1 MVEVLGPLSARPPTP
16 PRTGSRILSENDR
29 TEDSP
34 IVVQTP
40 IDSPFAADSS
50 VGAPSTRQSKRVN
63 FSPWTKYIKPPSFT
77 NSTIRLKSELKEL
90 PPSNEC
96 KPTKSI
102 LKTTSA
108 HPPIDTTDVAPCT
121 PESFAMMLESITQ
134 QLAGESISSR
144 LDAYMQFFGALRAY
158 EGLPSEQEIGQK
170 LGLITQFIQRDLST
184 DLGDGVP
191 LGTNLVIQALKLA
204 AALSWNIE
212 IAVQLSDEFKVFLV
226 EHSINALDSAK
237 APKSVL
243 THYMSI
249 LSTQNFHSK
258 IMTNA
263 RIIRLLTVLE
273 DITSRVNG
281 NAIVFQRLSIYQR
294 LLTQSKSIFVS
305 QAGLWVEH
313 LISGLLHHVKDTRIK
328 AISLGFQTSMICGP
342 NPNLSK
348 SIRDLF
354 DRPLDNGRKLVS
366 EICERMSRMMANV
379 ESGVHVPQVWSI
391 IVLLLRSKRLSIDQW
406 EHFKEWVLVL
416 QRCFNCSESSVK
428 AQAILGWNRF
438 VYVVSPSDTTSRSML
453 RMLSKPIMSQFE
465 RKKQERHGSQP
476 GQLALCSYHNLLY
489 YAFRPSAT
497 FQHLDVVWEEYV
509 TGPSNVFASLP
520 HLNDRFCHALSNL
533 LWSTQAK
540 IWTENKVNESTK
552 LEPEELPSIDCRWV
566 RSRITIILNVFEALL
581 RTSLWADDLDKSN
594 IAAAWVS
601 LSQAL
606 SYASSKEI
614 TPSPESMQA
623 VASVLGLLQR
633 LWNAGPSSLNA
644 LGNNSVDVFFDRF
657 RFLSTTMIFSLGGIP
672 FTEKLLL
679 KTANETFQAAN
690 TPTHHPLRANTN
702 LDSPILHLL
711 RFISDVTGVAEPTP
725 SYLRLVD
732 GTLEAACKSR
742 TSRGSRLELLQ
753 QCARLYPNDAEFD
766 FGIQNFAQTVWNS
779 TAQLAAESLR
789 SFPLESARERD
800 GSVIRDYESVVKIL
814 STGLKFSTIFPTWNQ
829 LLDAL
834 VRVMRTEK
842 GDRAIASMALEP
854 LAECMMTIG
863 ARNTYL
869 PLSSLFTQSLSIPYC
884 HQSDSA
890 TKEGEAV
897 TSVSKEDVFF
907 PHRLVQLVNRTL
919 QESYS
924 TFDPSKTSGVA
935 DFIES
940 LTSFL
945 GSGILAFRRKLL
957 ENLQGSLALWLRD
970 EARKLNI
977 ESGVESRILTACRA
991 LSSAVINI
999 LQSSSPHDASCLHR
1013 FEFIIGAGLQSSH
1026 TSIAKRFLEFW
1037 NSTFGSQKALKYP
1050 EVISRALAKL
1060 LQLQSVH
1067 RAGNTQGGVRT
1078 NSVSPEGSLEPVD
1091 MSIKSRISYILDD
1104 TFEHSRSPSFHSSPV
1119 TNEREVTALPLSRN
1133 PDVIRRQ
1140 PAPPFKDRHV
1150 GSTIG
1155 IESDPFTTGSKVSNK
1170 PNDVFSIIDSIRS
1183 SSPPVQTP
1191 RELGFMT
1198 PPHARQLSNPDMSTH
1213 SPRTPTFP
1221 VVAAENEDG
1230 FFGSSPT
1237 PGTRGR
1243 TQVVGSTIPSSLA
1256 TEVMDSRMDI
1266 DPPSSPPGIRSLSPN
1281 SRNKSVPSDRPQMPA
1296 GAENENMSLREK
1308 ENIRAVPPQEKTTV
1322 NNDTSEYTSLGK
1334 GKHDEPGQSE
1344 KPLKRRLRS
1353 STGKQPIVEAP
1364 AILEPAQPIARQ
1376 ETESVPEPLDNVKA
1390 GFSESVHVPESAPKI
1405 GQEIMEG
1412 NLNQEETLTN
1422 PSCIADSFSDDMETQ
1437 VASQLEQDLE
1447 YAGNMNEE
1455 SKSEAPSKPP
1465 KQQATRKRKR
1475 DAKEA
1480 DAAET
1485 PSTRERRRSSR
1496 LSSTK
1501 TPSAVEVQESMS
1513 SRATR
1518 SMTTASSQ
1526 NPKSSP
1532 AESVAKRRKRQ
1543 SKGEGEIP
1551 ASVISE
1557 ALEPAKEQGTS
1568 QEQIASSH
1576 DPVDVSGTTEI
1587 SPQKR
1592 RSSRLGGHAAPTIA
1606 EESPSRRQSPRTAR
1620 SRRQTKS
1627 KELLSESSS
1636 LRKMEASTTDSVTET
1651 PAAETPDQN
1660 LTHTQGLTQETSAHG
1675 SNLPETITSDASVQ
1689 PSTGGSGDTEM
1700 VEADSAAAPDPTDEH
1715 AQVDAAQTNADVNDH
1730 DPEDKIM
1737 ISHSVQTG
1745 TLVGQE
1751 GVISSLRRVLD
1762 DVKSI
1767 TLNLSGLKEIDDLL
1781 FDIRVEMHEALRR
1794 HAG

>member
-16 PRTGSRILSENDR
+16 PRTGSRMLSEKDR

-40 IDSPFAADSS
+40 GDSPFAANSS

-77 NSTIRLKSELKEL
+77 NSAVRLKSELKAL

-102 LKTTSA
+102 LKTTSVQ
-108 HPPIDTTDVAPCT
+108 PPIDTTDVAPCT
-121 PESFAMMLESITQ
+121 PESFAMLLESITQ

-158 EGLPSEQEIGQK
+158 EGLPGEQEIGQK
-170 LGLITQFIQRDLST
+170 LGLITQFIQRDLSR
-184 DLGDGVP
+184 DLEDGVP

-212 IAVQLSDEFKVFLV
+212 IAAQLSDEFKVFLV
-226 EHSINALDSAK
+226 DHSINALDSAK
-237 APKSVL
+237 APKSIL

-263 RIIRLLTVLE
+263 RIIRILTVLE

-294 LLTQSKSIFVS
+294 LLTQSKSIFIS
-305 QAGLWVEH
+305 QSGLWIEH

-379 ESGVHVPQVWSI
+379 ESGAHVPQVWSI

-416 QRCFNCSESSVK
+416 QRCFNCSESSIK

-453 RMLSKPIMSQFE
+453 KMLSKPIMSQFE
-465 RKKQERHGSQP
+465 RKKQEKHGSQP

-509 TGPSNVFASLP
+509 TGPSNVFASSP

-533 LWSTQAK
+533 LWSPQAK

-566 RSRITIILNVFEALL
+566 RSRITIILNVFEAILKS
-581 RTSLWADDLDKSN
+581 SLWGDDLDKSN
-594 IAAAWVS
+594 IAAAWTS

-633 LWNAGPSSLNA
+633 LWNAGPSSLNV
-644 LGNNSVDVFFDRF
+644 LGNDSMDVFFDRF
-657 RFLSTTMIFSLGGIP
+657 RFLSTTMIVSLGGIP

-679 KTANETFQAAN
+679 KTADETFQAAN
-690 TPTHHPLRANTN
+690 TPTHRPLRANTN

-711 RFISDVTGVAEPTP
+711 RFMSDVTGVPEPRT
-725 SYLRLVD
+725 SYLRLVG
-732 GTLEAACKSR
+732 GTLEAACNGR

-766 FGIQNFAQTVWNS
+766 FGVQNFAQIVWNS

-800 GSVIRDYESVVKIL
+800 GSMIRDYENVVKIL
-814 STGLKFSTIFPTWNQ
+814 STGLKFSAVFPTWNQ

-854 LAECMMTIG
+854 LAECMMTID

-884 HQSDSA
+884 HRSDSGA
-890 TKEGEAV
+890 KEGEAL
-897 TSVSKEDVFF
+897 TSVSKENIFF
-907 PHRLVQLVNRTL
+907 PHRLVKLVDRTL

-957 ENLQGSLALWLRD
+957 ENVQGSLGIWLRD
-970 EARKLNI
+970 ETRKLNI

-999 LQSSSPHDASCLHR
+999 LQASSPHDASCLHK
-1013 FEFIIGAGLQSSH
+1013 FEFIIGAGLESSH

-1037 NSTFGSQKALKYP
+1037 NPTFGSQEGLKYP
-1050 EVISRALAKL
+1050 EVISRALGKL
-1060 LQLQSVH
+1060 LQLQSGH
-1067 RAGNTQGGVRT
+1067 RAGNTQGDVRT
-1078 NSVSPEGSLEPVD
+1078 NSVSPTDVQLEPED
-1091 MSIKSRISYILDD
+1091 MSIKSRISFILDD
-1104 TFEHSRSPSFHSSPV
+1104 TFEHSRSPTFHSSPV

-1133 PDVIRRQ
+1133 PDVLRRQ

-1150 GSTIG
+1150 RSTVE
-1155 IESDPFTTGSKVSNK
+1155 IESDPFTTGSKDSSK
-1170 PNDVFSIIDSIRS
+1170 HNDVFSIIDSIRS

-1198 PPHARQLSNPDMSTH
+1198 PPRPRQLSNPDMSTH

-1221 VVAAENEDG
+1221 AVAAENEDG

-1256 TEVMDSRMDI
+1256 TDVMDSRMDV
-1266 DPPSSPPGIRSLSPN
+1266 DPPSSPPAMKSLSPN
-1281 SRNKSVPSDRPQMPA
+1281 SRNKTTPSDLPQTPA
-1296 GAENENMSLREK
+1296 DRENENMSLMEK
-1308 ENIRAVPPQEKTTV
+1308 ENICAVPTHNNTTV
-1322 NNDTSEYTSLGK
+1322 NNVTSEYTDLGK
-1334 GKHDEPGQSE
+1334 RKDDEPGQSE

-1353 STGKQPIVEAP
+1353 STGKLQIAEAP
-1364 AILEPAQPIARQ
+1364 AILEPAPPIARE
-1376 ETESVPEPLDNVKA
+1376 ETESVPEPPDNDKSV
-1390 GFSESVHVPESAPKI
+1390 SLESVHVPESAPKM

-1412 NLNQEETLTN
+1412 NVNQQETLTN
-1422 PSCIADSFSDDMETQ
+1422 LNCIADSFSDDMETQ
-1437 VASQLEQDLE
+1437 IASQLEQDLE
-1447 YAGNMNEE
+1447 SAGNMNEE
-1455 SKSEAPSKPP
+1455 TQSEAPSEPP

-1475 DAKEA
+1475 EAKEA
-1480 DAAET
+1480 DVAET

-1496 LSSTK
+1496 LSSAK
-1501 TPSAVEVQESMS
+1501 SPSAGEVQESMS
-1513 SRATR
+1513 TRATR

-1543 SKGEGEIP
+1543 SKSEREIS
-1551 ASVISE
+1551 AAVISE
-1557 ALEPAKEQGTS
+1557 TLEPAKEQGTS
-1568 QEQIASSH
+1568 QEQVASSH
-1576 DPVDVSGTTEI
+1576 DPVQVSGTSEI
-1587 SPQKR
+1587 SSQKR
-1592 RSSRLGGHAAPTIA
+1592 RSSRLGGHAAPAIA

-1620 SRRQTKS
+1620 SRRQAKN
-1627 KELLSESSS
+1627 KEPLSESSS
-1636 LRKMEASTTDSVTET
+1636 LRKVETSTIDSVTET
-1651 PAAETPDQN
+1651 SSAEIPDQN
-1660 LTHTQGLTQETSAHG
+1660 LTQTRELTQETSAHG
-1675 SNLPETITSDASVQ
+1675 SNDPVMITPEALVQ
-1689 PSTGGSGDTEM
+1689 PSTGDSGDTEM
-1700 VEADSAAAPDPTDEH
+1700 IEANSPAEPDLTDDH
-1715 AQVDAAQTNADVNDH
+1715 AQVDAVVNDRAA
-1730 DPEDKIM
+1730 EDKTM

-1745 TLVGQE
+1745 TFVGQE

-1762 DVKSI
+1762 DVKST

-1794 HAG
+1794 QAG

>member
-1 MVEVLGPLSARPPTP
+1 MVEVVGPLSARPPTP
-16 PRTGSRILSENDR
+16 PRTGSRILSEKDR

-40 IDSPFAADSS
+40 VDSPFAADSS
-50 VGAPSTRQSKRVN
+50 VRAPSTRQSKRVN

-77 NSTIRLKSELKEL
+77 NSAPRLKSELKEL

-102 LKTTSA
+102 LKTTNA
-108 HPPIDTTDVAPCT
+108 HPPIDTTDAAPCT
-121 PESFAMMLESITQ
+121 PESFAMLLDSITQ

-158 EGLPSEQEIGQK
+158 EGLPSEQELGQK
-170 LGLITQFIQRDLST
+170 LGLISQFIQRDLST
-184 DLGDGVP
+184 DLGDDVP

-212 IAVQLSDEFKVFLV
+212 IAAHLPDEFKVFLV
-226 EHSINALDSAK
+226 EHSINALESAK

-263 RIIRLLTVLE
+263 RIIRLLTVLG

-305 QAGLWVEH
+305 HSGLWVEH
-313 LISGLLHHVKDTRIK
+313 LLSGLLHHVKDTRIK

-342 NPNLSK
+342 NPSLSK

-416 QRCFNCSESSVK
+416 QRCFNCSESSIK

-497 FQHLDVVWEEYV
+497 LQHLDIVWEEYV
-509 TGPSNVFASLP
+509 AGPSNVFASFP

-533 LWSTQAK
+533 LWSPQAK

-552 LEPEELPSIDCRWV
+552 LEPEELPSIDCKWV
-566 RSRITIILNVFEALL
+566 RSRITIILNVFEAIF

-594 IAAAWVS
+594 IAAAWIS

-614 TPSPESMQA
+614 TPSKESMQA
-623 VASVLGLLQR
+623 VASVLGHLQR

-644 LGNNSVDVFFDRF
+644 LGDESMDVFFDRF
-657 RFLSTTMIFSLGGIP
+657 RFLSTTMISSLGGIP

-690 TPTHHPLRANTN
+690 TPTHHPVRANTN

-711 RFISDVTGVAEPTP
+711 RFISDVTGVPEPTP
-725 SYLRLVD
+725 SYSRLVD
-732 GTLEAACKSR
+732 GTLEAACKGR
-742 TSRGSRLELLQ
+742 ISRGSRLELLQ
-753 QCARLYPNDAEFD
+753 QCARLYPNDADFD
-766 FGIQNFAQTVWNS
+766 FGVQNFAQIVWNS

-800 GSVIRDYESVVKIL
+800 GSVIRDYENVVKIL
-814 STGLKFSTIFPTWNQ
+814 SAGLKFSTVFPAWNQ

-842 GDRAIASMALEP
+842 GDRAIALMTLEP
-854 LAECMMTIG
+854 LAECMMTID

-884 HQSDSA
+884 HQSDSG
-890 TKEGEAV
+890 TKEGEV
-897 TSVSKEDVFF
+897 ISRGPKEDVFF
-907 PHRLVQLVNRTL
+907 PNRLVQLVDRTL

-957 ENLQGSLALWLRD
+957 ENFQGSLALWLRD

-999 LQSSSPHDASCLHR
+999 LQSSSPHDALCLHR
-1013 FEFIIGAGLQSSH
+1013 FEIMIGAGLESSH

-1037 NSTFGSQKALKYP
+1037 NSTFGSQETLEYP

-1060 LQLQSVH
+1060 HQLQSLH
-1067 RAGNTQGGVRT
+1067 RAGNTQGDVRT
-1078 NSVSPEGSLEPVD
+1078 KSVSPEGSREAVD

-1119 TNEREVTALPLSRN
+1119 TDEREVTALPLSRN

-1150 GSTIG
+1150 ESTVK
-1155 IESDPFTTGSKVSNK
+1155 IESDPFITDSKDCSK

-1198 PPHARQLSNPDMSTH
+1198 PPHARQLSNPAMSTH

-1221 VVAAENEDG
+1221 AVAIENEDG

-1243 TQVVGSTIPSSLA
+1243 AQVVGSTIPSTLT
-1256 TEVMDSRMDI
+1256 TEAMDPCMNF

-1281 SRNKSVPSDRPQMPA
+1281 SRNIATPSNIPQMPSDA
-1296 GAENENMSLREK
+1296 EK
-1308 ENIRAVPPQEKTTV
+1308 ENIRAVLTQEKTTV
-1322 NNDTSEYTSLGK
+1322 NDVTSEYTGLGK
-1334 GKHDEPGQSE
+1334 EEHCETGQSE
-1344 KPLKRRLRS
+1344 RPLKRRLRS
-1353 STGKQPIVEAP
+1353 SMGKQQITNAP
-1364 AILEPAQPIARQ
+1364 AVLEPETPVARQ
-1376 ETESVPEPLDNVKA
+1376 ETESVPEPLNNDKG
-1390 GFSESVHVPESAPKI
+1390 GFLESVHVVESAPKMDQ
-1405 GQEIMEG
+1405 GMMKG
-1412 NLNQEETLTN
+1412 NVNQEEMHTD
-1422 PSCIADSFSDDMETQ
+1422 PDCIADSFSDDMETQ

-1447 YAGNMNEE
+1447 SAGNMNEE
-1455 SKSEAPSKPP
+1455 PKSKAPSEPP
-1465 KQQATRKRKR
+1465 KQQTTRKRKR
-1475 DAKEA
+1475 GVKEA
-1480 DAAET
+1480 DAGET
-1485 PSTRERRRSSR
+1485 SSTRERRRSSR

-1513 SRATR
+1513 TRASR
-1518 SMTTASSQ
+1518 SMTTPSSQ
-1526 NPKSSP
+1526 NLKSSP
-1532 AESVAKRRKRQ
+1532 AESVAKRRKCQ
-1543 SKGEGEIP
+1543 FKGEEG
-1551 ASVISE
+1551 ASTAVISE
-1557 ALEPAKEQGTS
+1557 ALEPAKEQDTS
-1568 QEQIASSH
+1568 QEHIASSH
-1576 DPVDVSGTTEI
+1576 DRVEVSGNTEI

-1592 RSSRLGGHAAPTIA
+1592 RSSRLGGHPAPAIA
-1606 EESPSRRQSPRTAR
+1606 DEGPSRRQSSRTAR
-1620 SRRQTKS
+1620 SRKQAKN
-1627 KELLSESSS
+1627 KELLSESFS
-1636 LRKMEASTTDSVTET
+1636 LKKLEADAPDSVMET
-1651 PAAETPDQN
+1651 PAAEIPNQN
-1660 LTHTQGLTQETSAHG
+1660 LTCIRELTLETSVHG
-1675 SNLPETITSDASVQ
+1675 SNLPKTITPDASVQ
-1689 PSTGGSGDTEM
+1689 PSNSSSGDTEM
-1700 VEADSAAAPDPTDEH
+1700 VEAEPAAEPEPTDDH
-1715 AQVDAAQTNADVNDH
+1715 AQVNAAQTDADGNNH
-1730 DPEDKIM
+1730 APEDKIM
-1737 ISHSVQTG
+1737 ISHSAQTG

-1762 DVKSI
+1762 DVKST
-1767 TLNLSGLKEIDDLL
+1767 TLNLSALKEIDDLL

>member
-1 MVEVLGPLSARPPTP
+1 MVEVVGPLSARPPTP
-16 PRTGSRILSENDR
+16 PRTGSRILSEKDR

-50 VGAPSTRQSKRVN
+50 AGAPSTRQSKRVN

-77 NSTIRLKSELKEL
+77 NSALRLKSELKEL

-102 LKTTSA
+102 LKTTNA
-108 HPPIDTTDVAPCT
+108 HPAIDTTDAAPCT
-121 PESFAMMLESITQ
+121 PESFAMLLESITQ

-212 IAVQLSDEFKVFLV
+212 IAAQLSDEFKVFLV
-226 EHSINALDSAK
+226 EHSINALESAK

-305 QAGLWVEH
+305 QSGLWVEH
-313 LISGLLHHVKDTRIK
+313 LLSGLLHHVKDTRIK

-366 EICERMSRMMANV
+366 EIRERMSRMMANV

-391 IVLLLRSKRLSIDQW
+391 IVLLLRSKRLTIDQW

-416 QRCFNCSESSVK
+416 QRCFNCSESSIK

-497 FQHLDVVWEEYV
+497 FQHLDIVWEEYV
-509 TGPSNVFASLP
+509 AGPSNIFASFP
-520 HLNDRFCHALSNL
+520 QLNDRFCHALSNL
-533 LWSTQAK
+533 LWSPQAK

-566 RSRITIILNVFEALL
+566 RSRITIILNVFETIF

-644 LGNNSVDVFFDRF
+644 LGDDSMDVFFGRF

-711 RFISDVTGVAEPTP
+711 RFISDVTGVPEPTP

-732 GTLEAACKSR
+732 GTLEAACKGR

-753 QCARLYPNDAEFD
+753 QCARLYPNDADFD
-766 FGIQNFAQTVWNS
+766 FGVQNFAQIVWNS

-800 GSVIRDYESVVKIL
+800 GSVIRDYENVVKIL
-814 STGLKFSTIFPTWNQ
+814 STGLRFSTVFPAWNQ

-842 GDRAIASMALEP
+842 GDRAIASMTLEP
-854 LAECMMTIG
+854 LAECMMTID

-884 HQSDSA
+884 HQSDLG
-890 TKEGEAV
+890 TKEGEAI
-897 TSVSKEDVFF
+897 TSDSKEDVFF
-907 PHRLVQLVNRTL
+907 PHRLVQLVDRTL

-924 TFDPSKTSGVA
+924 AFDPSKTSGVA

-957 ENLQGSLALWLRD
+957 EKFQGSLALWLRD

-1013 FEFIIGAGLQSSH
+1013 FELIIGAGLESSH
-1026 TSIAKRFLEFW
+1026 TSIGKRFLEFW
-1037 NSTFGSQKALKYP
+1037 NSTFASQETLEYP

-1060 LQLQSVH
+1060 LRLQSVH
-1067 RAGNTQGGVRT
+1067 RASNTQGGVRT
-1078 NSVSPEGSLEPVD
+1078 NSVSPEGSRGTVD

-1119 TNEREVTALPLSRN
+1119 TNEGEVTALPLSRN
-1133 PDVIRRQ
+1133 PDVVRRQ
-1140 PAPPFKDRHV
+1140 PAQPAQPFKDRHV
-1150 GSTIG
+1150 GSTVG
-1155 IESDPFTTGSKVSNK
+1155 IEADPFTTGSKGSSK

-1183 SSPPVQTP
+1183 SSPPMQTP

-1198 PPHARQLSNPDMSTH
+1198 PPHARPLSNPDMSTH

-1221 VVAAENEDG
+1221 AVAAENEDG

-1281 SRNKSVPSDRPQMPA
+1281 SRNKPAPSDLPQMPSDA
-1296 GAENENMSLREK
+1296 EK
-1308 ENIRAVPPQEKTTV
+1308 ENIRAVSTQEKTTV
-1322 NNDTSEYTSLGK
+1322 NNVTSEYTGLGK
-1334 GKHDEPGQSE
+1334 GKHGEPGQSE

-1353 STGKQPIVEAP
+1353 STGKQQIAD
-1364 AILEPAQPIARQ
+1364 ASTLLEPAPPIARQ
-1376 ETESVPEPLDNVKA
+1376 ETESVPEPIDNANA
-1390 GFSESVHVPESAPKI
+1390 GFSENVHIPESVPKI
-1405 GQEIMEG
+1405 DQDIMEG
-1412 NLNQEETLTN
+1412 NVNQEENLIN
-1422 PSCIADSFSDDMETQ
+1422 MNCIADSFSDDMETQ

-1447 YAGNMNEE
+1447 SAGNMNEE
-1455 SKSEAPSKPP
+1455 PKSEAPSEPP
-1465 KQQATRKRKR
+1465 KQQTTRKRKR
-1475 DAKEA
+1475 DTKEA

-1501 TPSAVEVQESMS
+1501 TPSAVEDQESMS
-1513 SRATR
+1513 TRATR

-1526 NPKSSP
+1526 NLKSSP

-1543 SKGEGEIP
+1543 SKGERDIS
-1551 ASVISE
+1551 AAVISE
-1557 ALEPAKEQGTS
+1557 ALEPAKEQSTS
-1568 QEQIASSH
+1568 QEHIASSH
-1576 DPVDVSGTTEI
+1576 DPVDVSGTTEV
-1587 SPQKR
+1587 SSQKR
-1592 RSSRLGGHAAPTIA
+1592 RSSRLGGHAPPAIA

-1620 SRRQTKS
+1620 SRKQAKH
-1627 KELLSESSS
+1627 KELLLESSS
-1636 LRKMEASTTDSVTET
+1636 LRKVETSATDSVTET
-1651 PAAETPDQN
+1651 PAAEISGPN
-1660 LTHTQGLTQETSAHG
+1660 LTQTRELTQETSVQG
-1675 SNLPETITSDASVQ
+1675 SNLPEMITPDTSVQ

-1700 VEADSAAAPDPTDEH
+1700 VEADSAAEPEPIDAH
-1715 AQVDAAQTNADVNDH
+1715 AQVDAAQTDADVNDH
-1730 DPEDKIM
+1730 APDKIM
-1737 ISHSVQTG
+1737 ISHSIQTG

-1751 GVISSLRRVLD
+1751 AVIFSLRRVLD
-1762 DVKSI
+1762 DVKST
-1767 TLNLSGLKEIDDLL
+1767 TLNLSALKEIDDLL